1 MRRISIR
8 ARVTLW
14 YTGLLVVLL
23 GLGVVYLLSF
33 SDQMLVRQ
41 TRDALLDVVSDSVKQ
56 AHFDDGE
63 LDDEEIDFYREGVS
77 VFFYDTN
84 GRLLAPRVNRG
95 LQVDSLLE
103 DQAVKTV
110 GNGRETWMV
119 HDLYAIQ
126 DGTGFWVRGVVSL
139 SGSAATMRG
148 MLLLALIGVPIFIAV
163 AALGGWLITRRAFF
177 PVGKMAETAQAI
189 SSGSDLSLRV
199 PDDNSGDELSRLG
212 RTINSMLARLQASFE
227 TERQFSSDASHEL
240 RTPTAV
246 IISQCEYALSGV
258 ADETERTECLGA
270 VLRQARRMSAIISQL
285 LLLARAENGKF
296 EPNWERLNLSELC
309 EMVSLEMEDAAQSAG
324 VTLETQLEPDIA
336 ITGDETLL
344 MRLLTN
350 LIANAIRYNRQDG
363 RVEVC
368 LARAKTGAILRVSD
382 TGVGIREEDLPKIWG
397 RFFRADASRSSGG
410 TGLGLS
416 MARWIAQVHGGT
428 ILAESVYG
436 QGSVFTV
443 TLPFEQKNETL

>member
-1 MRRISIR
+1 MKRISIR

-33 SDQMLVRQ
+33 SDQMLLRQ
-41 TRDALLDVVSDSVKQ
+41 TRDALLDVVSDAVKQ

-63 LDDEEIDFYREGVS
+63 LDDEKIDFYSEGVS
-77 VFFYDTN
+77 VFFYDTS

-95 LQVDSLLE
+95 LQVDSILE

-110 GNGRETWMV
+110 SNGRETWMV
-119 HDLYAIQ
+119 HDLFAIQ

-139 SGSAATMRG
+139 SGSTATVHG
-148 MLLLALIGVPIFIAV
+148 MILLALIGVPIFIAV

-199 PDDNSGDELSRLG
+199 PDDGSGDELSRLG
-212 RTINSMLARLQASFE
+212 CTINSMLARLQASFE

-246 IISQCEYALSGV
+246 IISQCEYALSDAVDEAERRESLGV
-258 ADETERTECLGA
+258 

-296 EPNWERLNLSELC
+296 EPSWERLNLSELC
-309 EMVSLEMEDAAQSAG
+309 EMVLLEMEDTAQSQGIA
-324 VTLETQLEPDIA
+324 LEMQLEAATMLEMATIGGARALRLDDKIGSLDVGKLADIIA
-336 ITGDETLL
+336 VDLSGSHQTPTTDPVSAVVNTCSGADIL
-344 MRLLTN
+344 MTMVNGVALYEKN
-350 LIANAIRYNRQDG
+350 KWNVG
-363 RVEVC
+363 VEVAKNI
-368 LARAKTGAILRVSD
+368 ARVIEIRGKLR
-382 TGVGIREEDLPKIWG
+382 L
-397 RFFRADASRSSGG
+397 
-410 TGLGLS
+410 
-416 MARWIAQVHGGT
+416 
-428 ILAESVYG
+428 
-436 QGSVFTV
+436 
-443 TLPFEQKNETL
+443 

>member
-1 MRRISIR
+1 MKRISIR

-33 SDQMLVRQ
+33 SDQMLLRQ
-41 TRDALLDVVSDSVKQ
+41 TRDALLDVVSDAVKQ

-63 LDDEEIDFYREGVS
+63 LDDEKIDFYSEGVS
-77 VFFYDTN
+77 VFFYDTS

-95 LQVDSLLE
+95 LQVDSILE

-110 GNGRETWMV
+110 SNGRETWMV
-119 HDLYAIQ
+119 HDLFAIQ

-139 SGSAATMRG
+139 SGSTATVHG
-148 MLLLALIGVPIFIAV
+148 MILLALIGVPIFIAV

-199 PDDNSGDELSRLG
+199 PDDGSGDELSRLG
-212 RTINSMLARLQASFE
+212 CTINSMLARLQASFE

-246 IISQCEYALSGV
+246 IISQCEYALSDAVDEAERRESLGV
-258 ADETERTECLGA
+258 

-296 EPNWERLNLSELC
+296 EPSWERLNLSELC
-309 EMVSLEMEDAAQSAG
+309 EMVLLEMEDTAQSQGIA
-324 VTLETQLEPDIA
+324 LEMQLEPDIML
-336 ITGDETLL
+336 TGDQTLL

-350 LIANAIRYNRQDG
+350 LIINAIRYNRKGG

-368 LARAKTGAILRVSD
+368 LRRMETGAVLRVAD
-382 TGVGIREEDLPKIWG
+382 TGVGIREEDLPKIWS
-397 RFFRADASRSSGG
+397 RFFRADASRSSTG

-428 ILAESVYG
+428 ITVESVYG

-443 TLPFEQKNETL
+443 TIPFEQKDKLL